1 VYVGGERDKSNSS
14 EISYFKSNWSNLSPL
29 TKESS

>member
-1 VYVGGERDKSNSS
+1 MCVGRERDKSNSS

-29 TKESS
+29 TQKNS